1 MSRSR
6 PLTLT
11 PCYLRLSTQTIDIY
25 QKEMD
30 KLYARDSSST
40 PDFAAKCFQYA
51 SRNRGSKMAKLTK
64 RVVDALTTREKDYFV
79 FDEEVMGFG
88 IRVLPSGKKTYIAQ
102 YRSGGR
108 TRRVKIG
115 RATVLTPDEARARAK
130 ELLGDVAKGE
140 NPAEG
145 ISAHRQAPTVSQIC
159 DRFYAVHVTQHCKP
173 STQAEYKRSL
183 EIFVKPV
190 LGTFKIGDVKRADIS
205 EFHHGLRDRPYQA
218 NRVLGVLSKMFNLTE
233 VWGLRPDGSNPCRHV
248 IKFKE
253 HRRETI
259 LTQTQSVKLAQIL
272 DELSQDASESPFAIA
287 AIRLLMLTGC
297 RLGEIQTL
305 KWEYLREGMMI
316 LPDSKTGRRHIPL
329 PPMVKDVLAA
339 VPRLPENPY
348 VIAGEVEGQHL
359 TDLQR
364 PWRRI
369 RKLAGLEHV
378 RIHDLRH
385 TYASHALA
393 SGLDLVMVG
402 KLLGHSQYQTTMRY
416 IHLQDGQIREA
427 AARVTDGM
435 QFMLSPAPP
444 PRTPYLRIVK

>member
-1 MSRSR
+1 
-6 PLTLT
+6 
-11 PCYLRLSTQTIDIY
+11 
-25 QKEMD
+25 
-30 KLYARDSSST
+30 
-40 PDFAAKCFQYA
+40 
-51 SRNRGSKMAKLTK
+51 
-64 RVVDALTTREKDYFV
+64 
-79 FDEEVMGFG
+79 
-88 IRVLPSGKKTYIAQ
+88 
-102 YRSGGR
+102 
-108 TRRVKIG
+108 
-115 RATVLTPDEARARAK
+115 
-130 ELLGDVAKGE
+130 
-140 NPAEG
+140 
-145 ISAHRQAPTVSQIC
+145 
-159 DRFYAVHVTQHCKP
+159 
-173 STQAEYKRSL
+173 
-183 EIFVKPV
+183 
-190 LGTFKIGDVKRADIS
+190 
-205 EFHHGLRDRPYQA
+205 
-218 NRVLGVLSKMFNLTE
+218 MFNLTE

>member
-1 MSRSR
+1 
-6 PLTLT
+6 
-11 PCYLRLSTQTIDIY
+11 
-25 QKEMD
+25 
-30 KLYARDSSST
+30 
-40 PDFAAKCFQYA
+40 
-51 SRNRGSKMAKLTK
+51 MAKLTK
-64 RVVDALTTREKDYFV
+64 RVVDALTTKEKDYFV

-205 EFHHGLRDRPYQA
+205 EFHHSLRDRPYQA

-253 HRRETI
+253 YRRETI
-259 LTQTQSVKLAQIL
+259 LTRDQSINLAQVL
-272 DELSQDASESPFAIA
+272 DQLSFEGSESPFAIG

-305 KWEYLREGMMI
+305 KWEYLREGTMV

-329 PPMVKDVLAA
+329 PPMVKNVLAA
-339 VPRLPENPY
+339 IPRIPGNPY

-359 TDLQR
+359 TDMQR

-385 TYASHALA
+385 TYASNALS
-393 SGLDLVMVG
+393 SGVDLVTVG
-402 KLLGHSQYQTTMRY
+402 KLLGHTQYQTTLRY
-416 IHLQDGQIREA
+416 IHLQDCQIQDA
-427 AARVTDGM
+427 AVKVTSGMNFLTTRQPQPKAR
-435 QFMLSPAPP
+435 F
-444 PRTPYLRIVK
+444 LRVIK

>member
-1 MSRSR
+1 
-6 PLTLT
+6 
-11 PCYLRLSTQTIDIY
+11 
-25 QKEMD
+25 
-30 KLYARDSSST
+30 
-40 PDFAAKCFQYA
+40 
-51 SRNRGSKMAKLTK
+51 MAKLTK
-64 RVVDALTTREKDYFV
+64 RVVDALEPKTKDYFV

-88 IRVLPSGKKTYIAQ
+88 IRVLPSGKKTYLAQ

-205 EFHHGLRDRPYQA
+205 EFHHSLRDRPYQA

-339 VPRLPENPY
+339 LPRLPDNPY

-435 QFMLSPAPP
+435 QFMLSPAPHP
-444 PRTPYLRIVK
+444 KTPYLRIVK